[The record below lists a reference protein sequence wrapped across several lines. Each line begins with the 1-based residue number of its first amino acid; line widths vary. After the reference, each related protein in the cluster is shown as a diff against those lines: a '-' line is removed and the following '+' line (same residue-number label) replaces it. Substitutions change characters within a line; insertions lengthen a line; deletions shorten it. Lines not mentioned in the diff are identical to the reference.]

1 MGRVVERCELSTEES
16 GAGPVTLGWRTHTR
30 SSAVRALTAG
40 QAGWVAAALDR
51 DPVGTCM
58 VGARFEVAGMDRARL
73 GGTFWRSAGGGLC
86 FAGPNVIPVQGE
98 PAELWAIAD
107 TLRAHGR
114 RSASIVGRARHVEP
128 LWERMRPWWG
138 PARAVR
144 DNQPLLVCPDAPALP
159 PDIRVAV
166 VTQRRLN
173 DYFPASVAMFTEEV
187 GVDPALGDGGRSYR
201 ARVAG
206 LVAAGRAFAIFDG
219 PTVVFKAEVG
229 SLTRRV
235 GQIQGVWVHP
245 EFRGRGIAAAATA
258 AVVRSIQ
265 AWGRLPSLYVNSFNS
280 AARATYARV
289 GFHQVGTF
297 ASVLF

>member
-1 MGRVVERCELSTEES
+1 
-16 GAGPVTLGWRTHTR
+16 
-30 SSAVRALTAG
+30 VRALGTG
-40 QAGWVAAALDR
+40 QAAWVAAALDR

-73 GGTFWRSAGGGLC
+73 GGTFWRSAGDALC
-86 FAGPNVIPVQGE
+86 FAGPNIIPVQGA
-98 PAELWAIAD
+98 PADLGAIAD

-114 RSASIVGRARHVEP
+114 RSASIVGRAQHVAP
-128 LWERMRPWWG
+128 LWERIQPSWG

-144 DNQPLLVCPDAPALP
+144 DEQPLLVCPDAPAVTPDVRVVNVP
-159 PDIRVAV
+159 P
-166 VTQRRLN
+166 QRMD
-173 DYFPASVAMFTEEV
+173 DYFPAAVAMFTEEV
-187 GVDPALGDGGRSYR
+187 GVDPTLGDGGRSYR
-201 ARVAG
+201 ARVVD

-245 EFRGRGIAAAATA
+245 DFRGRGIAAAATA
-258 AVVRSIQ
+258 SVVRSIQ
-265 AWGRLPSLYVNSFNS
+265 TWGRLPSLYVNSFNG
-280 AARATYARV
+280 AARATYAKV
-289 GFHQVGTF
+289 GFHQIGTF